1 LFQTLIYKNF
11 NFQNFI
17 LIKIIIIIFLIFN
30 KFKKNINVILNKYI
44 IILILIISI
53 FLLLEIVTGYN
64 IRQLTS
70 SSGLNKFSGIYGRHK
85 IAGSIILYLVILI
98 SILSAKK
105 NYRNYL
111 TYVFCGLIIFLS
123 GQRNPFIK
131 FFLISNIFLII
142 YNIKFYK
149 NLLIGF
155 MSCIIIFFIFLFLEK
170 NHVSNNKFIITERV
184 DNSGSLL
191 SNVLNR
197 HYNLLYQIKN
207 FKNESYSYLYLTAF
221 ELFKQKPIF
230 GNGIGSFRITCKDV
244 DLSKY
249 NFLEKANLQER
260 CNTHPHN
267 PILEILSEVGL
278 FGFGVIIYLIFKI
291 TEYCKKKEK
300 IYYSLCLFITYLFP
314 LLPSGS
320 FFGNVNLCFFSL
332 YCGFIYRNSFKN
344 K

>member
-1 LFQTLIYKNF
+1 LL
-11 NFQNFI
+11 
-17 LIKIIIIIFLIFN
+17 KII
-30 KFKKNINVILNKYI
+30 
-44 IILILIISI
+44 
-53 FLLLEIVTGYN
+53 
-64 IRQLTS
+64 
-70 SSGLNKFSGIYGRHK
+70 
-85 IAGSIILYLVILI
+85 LV
-98 SILSAKK
+98 
-105 NYRNYL
+105 
-111 TYVFCGLIIFLS
+111 
-123 GQRNPFIK
+123 
-131 FFLISNIFLII
+131 
-142 YNIKFYK
+142 
-149 NLLIGF
+149 
-155 MSCIIIFFIFLFLEK
+155 LFLEK

>member
-1 LFQTLIYKNF
+1 LLTLSILLLFSINLFSNVITIVAAYYILSNYKSCDIANKKFIVTFLILSFFFILFQTLIYKNF

-131 FFLISNIFLII
+131 FFSNCRNMI
-142 YNIKFYK
+142 
-149 NLLIGF
+149 
-155 MSCIIIFFIFLFLEK
+155 C
-170 NHVSNNKFIITERV
+170 
-184 DNSGSLL
+184 
-191 SNVLNR
+191 
-197 HYNLLYQIKN
+197 
-207 FKNESYSYLYLTAF
+207 
-221 ELFKQKPIF
+221 
-230 GNGIGSFRITCKDV
+230 
-244 DLSKY
+244 
-249 NFLEKANLQER
+249 
-260 CNTHPHN
+260 
-267 PILEILSEVGL
+267 
-278 FGFGVIIYLIFKI
+278 IFKI
-291 TEYCKKKEK
+291 
-300 IYYSLCLFITYLFP
+300 
-314 LLPSGS
+314 
-320 FFGNVNLCFFSL
+320 
-332 YCGFIYRNSFKN
+332 
-344 K
+344 